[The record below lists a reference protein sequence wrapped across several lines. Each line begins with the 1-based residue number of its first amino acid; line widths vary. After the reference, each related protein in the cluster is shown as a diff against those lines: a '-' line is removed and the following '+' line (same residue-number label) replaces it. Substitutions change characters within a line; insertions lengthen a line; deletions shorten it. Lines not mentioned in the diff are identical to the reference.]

1 MVGDLIDVVRNLLAG
16 TTAPSPDRRPAR
28 LLPESELYARYYISL
43 QVIDRPGVLASV
55 ASVFG
60 DNNVSIRSMEQ
71 EDGLDDARL
80 TFVTHLAREGDVR
93 STLAALEQL
102 GSVGRIA
109 GVMRI
114 VEDGGS

>member
-1 MVGDLIDVVRNLLAG
+1 
-16 TTAPSPDRRPAR
+16 
-28 LLPESELYARYYISL
+28 
-43 QVIDRPGVLASV
+43 
-55 ASVFG
+55 
-60 DNNVSIRSMEQ
+60 MEQ